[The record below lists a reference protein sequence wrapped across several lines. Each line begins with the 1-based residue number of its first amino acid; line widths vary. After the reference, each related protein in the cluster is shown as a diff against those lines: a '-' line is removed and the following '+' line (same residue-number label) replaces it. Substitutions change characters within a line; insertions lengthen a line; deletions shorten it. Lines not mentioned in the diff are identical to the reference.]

1 VSSSTARLY
10 RENLSQKNKN
20 KNTKRKRK
28 RNRGAHKTV
37 DVHKEEEKNSLNVLK
52 ENKTIQVMEL
62 NKTIKDLKRDVEP
75 IKKTQ
80 RETSLEIE
88 ILGEK

>member
-37 DVHKEEEKNSLNVLK
+37 DVHKEEEKAPARHN
-52 ENKTIQVMEL
+52 
-62 NKTIKDLKRDVEP
+62 
-75 IKKTQ
+75 
-80 RETSLEIE
+80 
-88 ILGEK
+88 